1 MCPPNHF
8 RARQDAQVPQSKLP
22 DAGVH
27 LQAWGCEL
35 LGTALLLLGGLSAI
49 RIDFGPHSPL
59 EGLSTS
65 PRLLITGLLFAG
77 SGSLIAISPLG
88 RRSGAHL
95 NPVVTLAFWTQKTV
109 HWHDLLGY
117 AVSQLLGA
125 LLGTGLVLLVWG
137 HAAVRL
143 GVTQP
148 GSGTSPM
155 GVVAIEMI
163 MTALLTLAILLM
175 TSSARTAR
183 WTPLLLW
190 GLIAALVWQGAPY
203 TGTSLNPA
211 RSAGPALIA
220 PHLAHLGLY
229 IAGPL
234 LGSALAVAS
243 YALLRDLHTVT
254 AKLFHDPRYP
264 STLASQLPTS
274 GGSPQLPDGC
284 SPSSPP
290 TTGHRRDLPNWPQTQ
305 GDDGHRRPGPL

>member
-1 MCPPNHF
+1 MP
-8 RARQDAQVPQSKLP
+8 DSKPP
-22 DAGVH
+22 DAGLH
-27 LQAWGCEL
+27 LQVWDCEL
-35 LGTALLLLGGLSAI
+35 LGTALLLFGGLNPI
-49 RIDFGPHSPL
+49 WIDFGAHSPID
-59 EGLSTS
+59 GLGTS
-65 PRLLITGLLFAG
+65 ARLLITGLLFAG
-77 SGSLIAISPLG
+77 TGSLVTISPLG

-95 NPVVTLAFWTQKTV
+95 KPVVTLAFWTQRAV

-117 AVSQLLGA
+117 VISQLLGA

-148 GSGTSPM
+148 GSRTFPV
-155 GVVAIEMI
+155 GVVAIEML
-163 MTALLTLAILLM
+163 MTALLILTILLM

-211 RSAGPALIA
+211 RSAGPALLA

-229 IAGPL
+229 FAGPL
-234 LGSALAVAS
+234 LGSALAVGG

-254 AKLFHDPRYP
+254 ARLFHDPHYP
-264 STLASQLPTS
+264 STLASELPTS
-274 GGSPQLPDGC
+274 GDGRRLE
-284 SPSSPP
+284 PP
-290 TTGHRRDLPNWPQTQ
+290 TG
-305 GDDGHRRPGPL
+305 